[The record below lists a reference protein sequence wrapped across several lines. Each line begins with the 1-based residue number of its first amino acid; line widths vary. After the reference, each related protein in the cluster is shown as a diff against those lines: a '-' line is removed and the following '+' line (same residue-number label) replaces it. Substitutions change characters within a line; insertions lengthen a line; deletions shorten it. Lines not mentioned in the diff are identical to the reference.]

1 MLHRG
6 CGELPRM
13 EVEMDTKHE
22 DLTSAERSYLEH
34 AERAQG
40 QGQTLAQYCRQAGLN
55 PHVLYSA
62 RRRLKAK
69 GVLLQGPK
77 RQRAS
82 GKPKQFITVSV
93 SESARAGSLICRL
106 RHPSGWVMECGS
118 WPEPS
123 WLNDLTGEHR

>member
-1 MLHRG
+1 MLHPDSG
-6 CGELPRM
+6 ALPRM

-22 DLTSAERSYLEH
+22 ELTAAERSYLEH

-40 QGQTLAQYCRQAGLN
+40 QGQTLAEYCRQTGLS

-62 RRRLKAK
+62 RRQLKAK
-69 GVLLQGPK
+69 GVLARAPR
-77 RQRAS
+77 RQHVSR
-82 GKPKQFITVSV
+82 KTRQFIAVTVG
-93 SESARAGSLICRL
+93 ESARSGSMICRL

-123 WLNDLTGEHR
+123 WLKDLTGEHP